1 MYRERYVQPLIEVI
15 EIGNEDI
22 LTESYEGWNP
32 NSGSSTSSE
41 YEGWNPHSS
50 GADPANR
57 YMSVNG

>member
-32 NSGSSTSSE
+32 
-41 YEGWNPHSS
+41 HSS
-50 GADPANR
+50 GADPTNR